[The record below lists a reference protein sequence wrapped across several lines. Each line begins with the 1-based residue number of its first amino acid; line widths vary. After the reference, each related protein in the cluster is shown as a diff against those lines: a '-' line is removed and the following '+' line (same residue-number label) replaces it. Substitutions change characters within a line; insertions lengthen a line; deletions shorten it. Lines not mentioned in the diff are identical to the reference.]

1 MPILAII
8 VTFSLFF
15 LVLSPSVLAQ
25 EEEEDAQVGIRV
37 DGDIPLIEVGKDT
50 VINITFEDRGSL
62 NWSKLLET
70 YGSMFGGLG
79 YVYMKVV
86 WPYMFGEQITEWMGY
101 HSIDF
106 YPEVEG
112 NVSGWYAWMEPSE
125 IVRSTLGT
133 TANLKLHVRVDER
146 TQSNAAVIRIKCVRR
161 GITGKPIAVSYSEIA
176 VTARAYHYINIV
188 PLESKKEVSPGSTVT
203 IPVDVK
209 NLGNF
214 VDTFHISAVGENGVV
229 GIASDQILVLN
240 PGESQRIYIQATAP
254 ITLFDI
260 GTPKNLKILA
270 YSIHEPDN
278 IFTGEIALINKGIY
292 LPFLII
298 LIVIIGTIVA
308 LLYIYRGSLSNIKI
322 SFETFETKETKKK
335 ETVEKEE
342 EITEPVERSEE
353 KKSIEFTPK
362 VEKPSFQK
370 KRTERDELINRILR
384 EQDKQKRKFKKY

>member
-1 MPILAII
+1 MPILAI

-25 EEEEDAQVGIRV
+25 DEEEDAQIGIRV
-37 DGDIPLIEVGKDT
+37 EGNIPLIEVGKDT
-50 VINITFEDRGSL
+50 VINITFEDRGSF
-62 NWSKLLET
+62 NWTQLMKSFPYL
-70 YGSMFGGLG
+70 
-79 YVYMKVV
+79 YMKVV
-86 WPYMFGEQITEWMGY
+86 WPYMFGPWVKEWLGY

-106 YPEVEG
+106 YPEVKG
-112 NVSGWYAWMEPSE
+112 NISGWYAWMEPSE
-125 IVRSTLGT
+125 IVGSTAGT
-133 TANLKLHVRVDER
+133 SAKLKLHVRVDER

-161 GITGKPIAVSYSEIA
+161 GITGEPIAVSYSEIA
-176 VTARAYHYINIV
+176 VTARAYHYIDVV

-203 IPVDVK
+203 IPVEVK

-214 VDTFHISAVGENGVV
+214 VDTFHISVVGENGVV
-229 GIASDQILVLN
+229 GLASDQILVLN

-278 IFTGEIALINKGIY
+278 VFTGEIALINKGIY

-308 LLYIYRGSLSNIKI
+308 LLYIYRGSLSNVKI
-322 SFETFETKETKKK
+322 SFETEKK
-335 ETVEKEE
+335 EIVEKEE
-342 EITEPVERSEE
+342 EITEPVERAEE

-362 VEKPSFQK
+362 VENPSLQK
-370 KRTERDELINRILR
+370 KRTEKDELISRILR